1 MEGQLSAL
9 TLAAPSERAITFV
22 NTFSRDAHYPIF
34 SCLCDHLSIGGILA
48 LSKTCK
54 DFSDIYDY
62 LLPMYWNM
70 DKRLQRFVND
80 PTGLRSKMGEL
91 DVLISGSFAIQ
102 FFERVTW
109 PSSGLDLYVEEGERS
124 DALYAYLVDSEGYT
138 LQTTRG
144 FGDNDYALPH
154 FYQNRSTEVYVIAT
168 SDIPIHAILNTFF
181 TTLVVNIITWNK
193 AYSIF
198 PLTTFI
204 QKRGYLLRLPDA
216 DFASLMVNYTQRGW
230 TIQQSMRPED
240 PRANHPI
247 RENRRIGDQ
256 FTWQIPLDV
265 RKVKSSKTPDAVLEY
280 SNFGFRISRY
290 RHWDPFIEDGNFS
303 YIIAA
308 FLYPC
313 DALRYKYTYS
323 LTDWRAFMINEAT
336 RLTMLELRKLKP
348 SQRPPHYDRL
358 VYGKSSQFGHKSIEK
373 PESWTY
379 WDSEIPNW
387 YYAWEKIYNDNKAIE
402 AQ

>member
-1 MEGQLSAL
+1 M
-9 TLAAPSERAITFV
+9 T
-22 NTFSRDAHYPIF
+22 
-34 SCLCDHLSIGGILA
+34 
-48 LSKTCK
+48 
-54 DFSDIYDY
+54 
-62 LLPMYWNM
+62 
-70 DKRLQRFVND
+70 
-80 PTGLRSKMGEL
+80 
-91 DVLISGSFAIQ
+91 
-102 FFERVTW
+102 
-109 PSSGLDLYVEEGERS
+109 S
-124 DALYAYLVDSEGYT
+124 DAVWSLQICTYARPSFSS
-138 LQTTRG
+138 Q
-144 FGDNDYALPH
+144 
-154 FYQNRSTEVYVIAT
+154 QNRSTEVYVIAT

-204 QKRGYLLRLPDA
+204 QKRGYLLRSPDA

-240 PRANHPI
+240 PRANQPI

-280 SNFGFRISRY
+280 STFGFRISRH
-290 RHWDPFIEDGNFS
+290 RHWDPFIEEGNVS
-303 YIIAA
+303 YMIAA
-308 FLYPC
+308 LLYPC

-323 LTDWRAFMINEAT
+323 LTDWRAFMIYEAT
-336 RLTMLELRKLKP
+336 KLAKHELRKLKP
-348 SQRPPHYDRL
+348 SQRPLHYNHLLRE
-358 VYGKSSQFGHKSIEK
+358 GSSQFRHSSIEK

-387 YYAWEKIYNDNKAIE
+387 YHVWEKMYNNTRAVKTK
-402 AQ
+402 